1 MIRWCEM
8 AMSMAMSLWESCFSL
23 SRLRVR
29 SKESG
34 PKISAPPT
42 SPDDSTW
49 RKRDRGAILPYS
61 SRLLYTKRLFFA
73 CSHPAR
79 SWTICSTTSRQQTP
93 ITTCKT
99 ALVLPSH
106 HQSSH
111 QLSQSRSVVHNTNQL
126 LEPRLPRASM
136 NNEQHPNGSKP
147 TSIPLHLING
157 HSPLHSS
164 TSASMADS
172 DREERDTTFASIQKS
187 MGPQKVALSLDEL
200 SLDDSAAAGKSAKPE
215 VITNGEHKKSA
226 NQYEEVGD
234 DEVEAL
240 RAHTAARD
248 LRDEAPATPAEP
260 GSQSPFI
267 TANPTVDF
275 DGLSWPS
282 AGTLERLRERDNPE
296 EAKARLAKL
305 SGAVRTILECI
316 GEDPDREGLHGTP
329 ERYAKA
335 MMFFTKG
342 YEENLRDI
350 VNNAVFKEDHDEL
363 VIVRDIEVYSLC
375 EHHLVPFVGKVSSA

>member
-1 MIRWCEM
+1 
-8 AMSMAMSLWESCFSL
+8 MS
-23 SRLRVR
+23 
-29 SKESG
+29 
-34 PKISAPPT
+34 
-42 SPDDSTW
+42 
-49 RKRDRGAILPYS
+49 
-61 SRLLYTKRLFFA
+61 
-73 CSHPAR
+73 
-79 SWTICSTTSRQQTP
+79 
-93 ITTCKT
+93 
-99 ALVLPSH
+99 
-106 HQSSH
+106 
-111 QLSQSRSVVHNTNQL
+111 
-126 LEPRLPRASM
+126 
-136 NNEQHPNGSKP
+136 NEQHSNAPKPNA
-147 TSIPLHLING
+147 IPSHLING
-157 HSPLHSS
+157 HSPLHSAS
-164 TSASMADS
+164 SASMADS
-172 DREERDTTFASIQKS
+172 DREERDSTFASIQKS
-187 MGPQKVALSLDEL
+187 MGPQKVAMSLDEL
-200 SLDDSAAAGKSAKPE
+200 SLDDSAAAGKPPT
-215 VITNGEHKKSA
+215 TNGEQKKSA
-226 NQYEEVGD
+226 KQYEEVGD
-234 DEVEAL
+234 EEIEVL

-248 LRDEAPATPAEP
+248 LRDEAPPTPAAEP

>member
-1 MIRWCEM
+1 
-8 AMSMAMSLWESCFSL
+8 
-23 SRLRVR
+23 
-29 SKESG
+29 
-34 PKISAPPT
+34 
-42 SPDDSTW
+42 
-49 RKRDRGAILPYS
+49 
-61 SRLLYTKRLFFA
+61 
-73 CSHPAR
+73 
-79 SWTICSTTSRQQTP
+79 
-93 ITTCKT
+93 
-99 ALVLPSH
+99 
-106 HQSSH
+106 
-111 QLSQSRSVVHNTNQL
+111 
-126 LEPRLPRASM
+126 M
-136 NNEQHPNGSKP
+136 NNEQYSNGSKP
-147 TSIPLHLING
+147 NSIPPHLING
-157 HSPLHSS
+157 HSPLSS
-164 TSASMADS
+164 ATSASMADS
-172 DREERDTTFASIQKS
+172 DREERDTTFASIQNS

-200 SLDDSAAAGKSAKPE
+200 SLDDSAAAGKSPKPE
-215 VITNGEHKKSA
+215 VYTNGEQKKSA
-226 NQYEEVGD
+226 KQYEEVGD

-248 LRDEAPATPAEP
+248 LRDDAPATPAAEP

-375 EHHLVPFVGKVSSA
+375 EHHLVPFVGKVSSL